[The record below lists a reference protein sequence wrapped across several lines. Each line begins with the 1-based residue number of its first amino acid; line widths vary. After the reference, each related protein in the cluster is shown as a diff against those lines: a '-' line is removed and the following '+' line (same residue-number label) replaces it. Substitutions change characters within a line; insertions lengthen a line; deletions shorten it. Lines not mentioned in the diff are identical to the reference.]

1 MLVGCLFAS
10 LNLTNLGLIDGIEK
24 KKKVF
29 MEMKPHRGDML
40 VVEGRTHYFH
50 SKPRRGDMLVE
61 GRRHYFKKA
70 PSGRYVGS
78 RRKKVLFPK
87 SSVGAICW

>member
-10 LNLTNLGLIDGIEK
+10 LNPTNLGLIDGIEK

-40 VVEGRTHYFH
+40 VVEGR
-50 SKPRRGDMLVE
+50 
-61 GRRHYFKKA
+61 RHYFQKA
-70 PSGRYVGS
+70 P
-78 RRKKVLFPK
+78 
-87 SSVGAICW
+87 